1 MNNFILRFIPDALR
15 GDHDEFR
22 RARLIIGIS
31 LIFDAFALYYMF
43 QYFSMKLMITGAAL
57 GIAVVLSMSVP
68 FVLRS
73 TGSLNVAG
81 NFMCVMLLMTFSTI
95 VIFEGGPVSYSKYWF
110 GTIPMVAM
118 LFNGLVSGRNWV
130 ITLIVWNILIFL
142 GARLEIV
149 HYPNTLLSMT
159 LAQQLTKGLVSVI
172 GIVSVGYF
180 IIRLY
185 ETEKNRT
192 LLEIHTLRD
201 DSVARA
207 KADYEQLAALKAENE
222 RIAAEN
228 VRRLERQREY
238 LASNVEHI
246 LRATNSLAQGDLTMR
261 LTPERD
267 DEIKLVF
274 EGFNNSVENVRQML
288 ERVVESIRE
297 TLDSVEQISSATE
310 QISTGLKTQSTEVMQ
325 VAGSV
330 EEMSITIGESTSRIT
345 LAAHEASQANDDAA
359 RSERIMHN
367 MIQNV
372 EKLSN
377 VVLQSAEK
385 ITLLGV
391 SSEKIGEIVLVID
404 EIADQ
409 TNLLALNAAI
419 EAARAGDSG
428 RGFAVVADEVR
439 KLAERTQ
446 KATKEI
452 SSMIGTIQ
460 RDTTEVVS
468 TMTEGRGLVAEGQKL
483 VGETSDALTQILNRT
498 NKVSDVMSQVAA
510 ASEEESA
517 TSAEM
522 ARSMSAI
529 SSVVKESTR
538 GIQTIAQSIE
548 ALLQQT
554 EDLDQLTR
562 QFILSSA
569 QGQEKRFVALPA
581 RPLPQ

>member
-1 MNNFILRFIPDALR
+1 MT
-15 GDHDEFR
+15 
-22 RARLIIGIS
+22 
-31 LIFDAFALYYMF
+31 
-43 QYFSMKLMITGAAL
+43 IT
-57 GIAVVLSMSVP
+57 
-68 FVLRS
+68 
-73 TGSLNVAG
+73 
-81 NFMCVMLLMTFSTI
+81 
-95 VIFEGGPVSYSKYWF
+95 
-110 GTIPMVAM
+110 
-118 LFNGLVSGRNWV
+118 
-130 ITLIVWNILIFL
+130 
-142 GARLEIV
+142 
-149 HYPNTLLSMT
+149 
-159 LAQQLTKGLVSVI
+159 QQMTKGIVSVI

-192 LLEIHTLRD
+192 LKEIHTLRD
-201 DSVARA
+201 ESVARA
-207 KADYEQLAALKAENE
+207 KADYEQLATLKAENE
-222 RIAAEN
+222 HIAAEN
-228 VRRLERQREY
+228 VRRLERQRAY

-261 LTPERD
+261 LTSERD

-372 EKLSN
+372 EKLSS

-548 ALLQQT
+548 ALLQQA

-562 QFILSSA
+562 QFTLSSA

-581 RPLPQ
+581 RSLPQ

>member
-43 QYFSMKLMITGAAL
+43 QYFSMKLIITGAAL
-57 GIAVVLSMSVP
+57 GISVVLSMSVP

-73 TGSLNVAG
+73 SGSLKVAG

-95 VIFEGGPVSYSKYWF
+95 VIFEGGPASYSKYWF

-118 LFNGLVSGRNWV
+118 LFNGLASGRNWV

-142 GARLEIV
+142 GARLDIV
-149 HYPNTLLSMT
+149 QYPNTLLSMT

-192 LLEIHTLRD
+192 LKEIHTLRD
-201 DSVARA
+201 ESVARA

-222 RIAAEN
+222 HIAAEN
-228 VRRLERQREY
+228 VRRLERQRAY

-261 LTPERD
+261 LVPERD

-372 EKLSN
+372 EKLSS

-468 TMTEGRGLVAEGQKL
+468 TMTEGRGLVVEGQKL

-548 ALLQQT
+548 ALLQQA

-562 QFILSSA
+562 QFTLSSA
-569 QGQEKRFVALPA
+569 QGQEKRFAALPA
-581 RPLPQ
+581 RSLPQ

>member
-57 GIAVVLSMSVP
+57 GISVVLSMSVP

-73 TGSLNVAG
+73 SGSLKVAG

-95 VIFEGGPVSYSKYWF
+95 VIFEGGPASYSKYWF

-118 LFNGLVSGRNWV
+118 LFNGLASGRNWV

-142 GARLEIV
+142 GARLDIV
-149 HYPNTLLSMT
+149 QYPNTLLSMT
-159 LAQQLTKGLVSVI
+159 ITQQMTKGIVSVI

-192 LLEIHTLRD
+192 LKEIHTLRD
-201 DSVARA
+201 ESVARA
-207 KADYEQLAALKAENE
+207 KADYEQLATLKAENE
-222 RIAAEN
+222 HIAAEN
-228 VRRLERQREY
+228 VRRLERQRAY

-261 LTPERD
+261 LTSERD

-372 EKLSN
+372 EKLSS

-548 ALLQQT
+548 ALLQQA

-562 QFILSSA
+562 QFTLSSA

-581 RPLPQ
+581 RSLPQ

>member
-31 LIFDAFALYYMF
+31 LIFDAFALYYTF
-43 QYFSMKLMITGAAL
+43 QYFSMKLTITGAAL
-57 GIAVVLSMSVP
+57 GISVVLSMSVP
-68 FVLRS
+68 LVLRS
-73 TGSLNVAG
+73 SGSLSVAG
-81 NFMCVMLLMTFSTI
+81 NFMCTMLLMTFSTI
-95 VIFEGGPVSYSKYWF
+95 VIFEGGPASYSKYWF

-201 DSVARA
+201 ESVARA
-207 KADYEQLAALKAENE
+207 KADYEQLAELKAENE

-261 LTPERD
+261 LRPERD

-468 TMTEGRGLVAEGQKL
+468 TMTQGRGLVAEGQKL

-522 ARSMSAI
+522 ARSMAAI

-548 ALLQQT
+548 ALLQQAG
-554 EDLDQLTR
+554 DLDQLTR
-562 QFILSSA
+562 QFTLSSA
-569 QGQEKRFVALPA
+569 QGQEKQFVALPA
-581 RPLPQ
+581 RSLPR

>member
-1 MNNFILRFIPDALR
+1 MSNFILRFIPDALR
-15 GDHDEFR
+15 DDHDEFR

-57 GIAVVLSMSVP
+57 GISVVLSMSVP

-130 ITLIVWNILIFL
+130 IALIVWNILIFL

-192 LLEIHTLRD
+192 LLEINTLRD
-201 DSVARA
+201 ESVARA

-468 TMTEGRGLVAEGQKL
+468 TMTQGRGLVAEGQKL
-483 VGETSDALTQILNRT
+483 VGETSEALTQILNRT

-548 ALLQQT
+548 ALLQQA

-562 QFILSSA
+562 QFTLSSA

-581 RPLPQ
+581 RSLSR

>member
-1 MNNFILRFIPDALR
+1 MSNFILRFIPDALR
-15 GDHDEFR
+15 DDHDEFR

-57 GIAVVLSMSVP
+57 GISVVLSMSVP

-130 ITLIVWNILIFL
+130 IALIVWNILIFL

-192 LLEIHTLRD
+192 LLEINTLRD
-201 DSVARA
+201 ESVARA

-468 TMTEGRGLVAEGQKL
+468 TMTQGRGLVAEGQKL
-483 VGETSDALTQILNRT
+483 VGETSEALTQILNRT

-548 ALLQQT
+548 ALLQQA

-562 QFILSSA
+562 QFTLSSA

-581 RPLPQ
+581 RSLPR

>member
-569 QGQEKRFVALPA
+569 QGQEKRFAALPA
-581 RPLPQ
+581 RPLPR